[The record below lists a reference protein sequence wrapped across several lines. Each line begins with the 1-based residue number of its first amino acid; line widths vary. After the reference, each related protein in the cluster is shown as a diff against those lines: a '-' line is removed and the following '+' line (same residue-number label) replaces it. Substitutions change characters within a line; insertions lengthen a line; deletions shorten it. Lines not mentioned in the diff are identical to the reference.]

1 MKKVGVA
8 QICKRH
14 GLENVNELIAL
25 TKCSRQTLQNLLRK
39 NPYRFELLLM
49 GALELKRGR
58 RLDVTNRYIKPDIE
72 VLPIFPFEE
81 KRWQDILAEENKEE
95 IKL

>member
-1 MKKVGVA
+1 
-8 QICKRH
+8 
-14 GLENVNELIAL
+14 
-25 TKCSRQTLQNLLRK
+25 
-39 NPYRFELLLM
+39 M